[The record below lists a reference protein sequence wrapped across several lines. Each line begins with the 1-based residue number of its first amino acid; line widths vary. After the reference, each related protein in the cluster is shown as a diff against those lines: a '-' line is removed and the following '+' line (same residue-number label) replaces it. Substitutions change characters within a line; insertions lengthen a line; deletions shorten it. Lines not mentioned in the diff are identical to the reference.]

1 MDIKEYLTQA
11 YRIDQRINSK
21 MEQVSSL
28 HALATKATAT
38 VSDMPGG
45 GAKNIHKMENIII
58 KIADLENEINE
69 DIDELVDLKIAITK
83 LIKSVDNQEH
93 QTLLELRYLCFKTW
107 EQIAV
112 DMGYKVRH
120 LYRLHE
126 EALKNI
132 LKEESSRENV
142 E

>member
-132 LKEESSRENV
+132 SNREDV
-142 E
+142 EARA